1 MAVEGHIGILKKTVT
16 ALGLSA
22 TVFGLMLSGAP
33 VASATE
39 GVVFND
45 AIGLSKD
52 GSLWLYH
59 NNAIPGWPFSGGSM
73 KIGQGFD
80 KYTDIKFADMDND
93 GRPDIVAY
101 PKNQKAKVLLNNG
114 SMTSPFADAP
124 LVSDI
129 DYYMDSVF
137 ARLNGKDSPASH
149 VYIDNNGNLMA
160 GKVYLR
166 YKKLEGTY
174 DFVSD
179 EARQI
184 GHGWKNFRSIVA
196 GDLNGDGYDD
206 ILAIRQDGTMWSYLN
221 RGRNNHTVMFERG
234 RQIGHGWN
242 GFDTVMLG
250 DMDTNGRADI
260 VGRTKD
266 GRLLQYTNNGNMNR
280 PFSGG
285 PTEIGHGWNG
295 FKSVHLADMW

>member
-1 MAVEGHIGILKKTVT
+1 MAVEGHMGILKKTVT

-137 ARLNGKDSPASH
+137 ARLNGKLLLTSQRP
-149 VYIDNNGNLMA
+149 
-160 GKVYLR
+160 
-166 YKKLEGTY
+166 
-174 DFVSD
+174 F
-179 EARQI
+179 
-184 GHGWKNFRSIVA
+184 A
-196 GDLNGDGYDD
+196 GDPPLRLPFDHQP
-206 ILAIRQDGTMWSYLN
+206 IRLFLSLAYAHTHPALPDSLLAAAERQPC
-221 RGRNNHTVMFERG
+221 RR
-234 RQIGHGWN
+234 
-242 GFDTVMLG
+242 LG
-250 DMDTNGRADI
+250 LG
-260 VGRTKD
+260 
-266 GRLLQYTNNGNMNR
+266 LE
-280 PFSGG
+280 F
-285 PTEIGHGWNG
+285 
-295 FKSVHLADMW
+295 